1 MSAELPSCSLVE
13 RLSPQAESTM
23 RAPYFKKWFAKL
35 PALNLPQRL
44 QTLAA
49 LHPAAGLDQVVA
61 LIGQIG
67 ATRRRCPNCTCE
79 RYYRHGQAN
88 GLQRYRCRAC
98 GRTYNDLSGTPLA
111 RLRLR
116 DKWLDYLASVLD
128 SKSVRVAASEAGLH
142 RNTAFRWRHR
152 FLQGPR
158 QDQPQRLG
166 GIAEVDEMFMLESQK
181 GARKLSRPARRR
193 GGRAGKRGISR
204 ELDCILVARDRSGQ
218 TVDAVVGR
226 GALTVVQLERHLLPR
241 LDRQV
246 LLVSD
251 AHAAYRS
258 FARKHDIAHEAVNLR
273 AGVRVRRGLAAAIHV
288 QHVNAYHQRFRQWL
302 SRFRGVASRY
312 LPNYLGW
319 RRALDGGR
327 VTTVEQLLRIAIGH
341 IHSQR

>member
-1 MSAELPSCSLVE
+1 
-13 RLSPQAESTM
+13 M
-23 RAPYFKKWFAKL
+23 RVPYFRKWFAKL
-35 PALNLPQRL
+35 PTLNLPQRL

-49 LHPAAGLDQVVA
+49 LHPAAGLDQVIA

-67 ATRRRCPNCTCE
+67 ATRRRCPSCTCE

-111 RLRLR
+111 RLRQR
-116 DKWLDYLASVLD
+116 DKWLDYLASVLN
-128 SKSVRVAASEAGLH
+128 SKSVRTAASETGVH

-158 QDQPQRLG
+158 QDQPQCLG
-166 GIAEVDEMFMLESQK
+166 GITEADEMFMLESQK
-181 GARKLSRPARRR
+181 GARKLDRPARRR
-193 GGRAGKRGISR
+193 GGHAGKRGISR

-226 GALTVVQLERHLLPR
+226 GALTAAQLERHLLPR

-258 FARKHDIAHEAVNLR
+258 FARKHGIAHEAVNLR
-273 AGVRVRRGLAAAIHV
+273 AGVRVRRGLSGAIHV
-288 QHVNAYHQRFRQWL
+288 QNVNAYHQRFRQWL

-327 VTTVEQLLRIAIGH
+327 VTTVEQLLRIAIRH

>member
-1 MSAELPSCSLVE
+1 MSAELLSCFLVE
-13 RLSPQAESTM
+13 RLSPQTGTTM
-23 RAPYFKKWFAKL
+23 RAPHFKKWFAKL

-49 LHPAAGLDQVVA
+49 LHPAAGLDQVIV

-67 ATRRRCPNCTCE
+67 ATQRRCPSCACE
-79 RYYRHGQAN
+79 PYYRHGQAN

-98 GRTYNDLSGTPLA
+98 SRTYNDLSGTPLA

-116 DKWLDYLASVLD
+116 EKWLDYLGTVLD
-128 SKSVRVAASEAGLH
+128 SKSVRAAASEIGVH

-152 FLQGPR
+152 FLERPR
-158 QDQPQRLG
+158 HAQPRRLG
-166 GIAEVDEMFMLESQK
+166 GIAEADEMFMLESQK
-181 GARKLSRPARRR
+181 GARKLDRPARRR

-226 GALTVVQLERHLLPR
+226 GALTVAQLERHLLPR

-258 FARKHDIAHEAVNLR
+258 FARKHGIAHEAVNLR
-273 AGVRVRRGLAAAIHV
+273 AGVRVRRGVAGAIHV
-288 QHVNAYHQRFRQWL
+288 QNVNAYHQRFRQWL
-302 SRFRGVASRY
+302 SRFRGVASCY

-327 VTTVEQLLRIAIGH
+327 ITTVEQLLRIAIGV
-341 IHSQR
+341 IHS